1 MKCSALSASLTACLS
16 LGFAAPLL
24 AAQPT
29 ATAAANNQ
37 THDANAAARTK
48 PAQRCLGDLRTF
60 DSQMQ
65 KDGYWLHGS
74 GPDSGYGYPMY
85 GYGYGHGYGGAGTLP
100 TGGSGDMNNGTNGTP
115 AGAAGTETGYWR
127 ARPGYEVRTLIAS
140 ANILAHH
147 GQQQACEALLA
158 ATHNIYKGYAAD
170 LRNGNVS
177 KADAPGWQ
185 RQQIAAA
192 QPVTANNTSF
202 RSDQLVGTDVVNP
215 QNDTLGS
222 VKDIILSPQT
232 GKIAYLVIGRGG
244 VFGIDE
250 KYVPVSWGSFKATP
264 GTNLLVLDTTK
275 ASMDAAPQMKE
286 DQFATH
292 GDFGQQSKKV
302 DDYWKAHLTK

>member
-1 MKCSALSASLTACLS
+1 MKRLALSASLTACLCFA
-16 LGFAAPLL
+16 FAAPLR
-24 AAQPT
+24 AVQPT
-29 ATAAANNQ
+29 ATAAARNQ
-37 THDANAAARTK
+37 THDANAAASKK
-48 PAQRCLGDLRTF
+48 PAQKCLGDLRAF
-60 DSQMQ
+60 AGQMQ

-85 GYGYGHGYGGAGTLP
+85 GYGYGERGMLP
-100 TGGSGDMNNGTNGTP
+100 TGDMNNGTNGTP
-115 AGAAGTETGYWR
+115 AAAGADYWR
-127 ARPGYEVRTLIAS
+127 ARPGYEARTLIAS
-140 ANILAHH
+140 ANILAQH

-170 LRNGNVS
+170 LRKGNVP
-177 KADAPGWQ
+177 KADELGWQ

-192 QPVTANNTSF
+192 QPVTGSNTSF

-215 QNDTLGS
+215 QNDDLGS
-222 VKDIILSPQT
+222 VKDIVLSPQT

-250 KYVPVSWGSFKATP
+250 KYVPVPWDAFKATP
-264 GTNLLVLDTTK
+264 GANLLVLDTTK
-275 ASMDAAPQMKE
+275 GNMDAALQVRE
-286 DQFATH
+286 DQFSAN

>member
-1 MKCSALSASLTACLS
+1 MKCAAFSASLTACLC

-24 AAQPT
+24 AAQPAAT
-29 ATAAANNQ
+29 ATANNQ
-37 THDANAAARTK
+37 THDANAAASKK
-48 PAQRCLGDLRTF
+48 PAQKCLGDLRTF

-65 KDGYWLHGS
+65 KDGYWLGGA
-74 GPDSGYGYPMY
+74 GPGSGYGYPMY
-85 GYGYGHGYGGAGTLP
+85 GYSYGMGISP

-115 AGAAGTETGYWR
+115 AGAAGTGTGYWQ

-158 ATHNIYKGYAAD
+158 ATHTIYKGYAAD
-170 LRNGNVS
+170 LHNGNAP
-177 KADAPGWQ
+177 KADRPGWQ

-192 QPVTANNTSF
+192 QPVTGNNTSF
-202 RSDQLVGTDVVNP
+202 RSDQLVGTDVVNAK
-215 QNDTLGS
+215 NDDLGS
-222 VKDIILSPQT
+222 IKDIVMSPQT

-250 KYVPVSWGSFKATP
+250 KYVPVPWDTFKAPP
-264 GTNLLVLDTTK
+264 GANLLVLDTTK
-275 ASMDAAPQMKE
+275 ASMDAAPQVKE
-286 DQFATH
+286 DQFSAH